1 MVRRRG
7 GTPGGYD
14 PGGSDDS
21 GSDSSGSAGGGLAG
35 GGGDS
40 FTGDPSDVGGGDDP
54 EPDPEPTTPA
64 GPGLD
69 PGAGGGGG
77 GSDPDPEPSTPAGPG
92 LDPGTGG
99 GGSPEP
105 EPDPVRSRV
114 DQVTSGVGD
123 VVDSGVSGAQ
133 DVVSDV
139 AGGVDRVSDTLPG
152 ATGTAFAAGAGLAA
166 VPEPTPATEIS
177 GGAIAGGAA
186 LVGGGILASRALRD
200 RGGEVGIGERVG
212 NELEVG
218 QSRQDVTEVEP
229 GTRVGSELEPGATSP
244 VPTEVGVGSTVS
256 SSEVDVPSGTDS
268 GLDDVLGTTGV
279 QIGREE
285 GVDDGTTITRDD
297 LIGEQPDIDQPGPS
311 IREQQ
316 RREDLTAPERDFP
329 TGESAVIGRQTASEI
344 ADSVQ
349 EPSVETT
356 ATGFGTGVG
365 FGQGTDPFLGGGEFD
380 DEPADGTIERPVGGT
395 GVRPD
400 ALTGPTTEPDTP
412 TDVGTG
418 TEPIGG
424 TGTGTDTGTEPV
436 QEPLT
441 ASTVVS
447 DVAGT
452 QPQAEA
458 VEATPQ
464 AFASPELVAFES
476 PTVEVTGPGSGLGSG
491 QGRRP
496 RDPEPD
502 EENEEQPDPVGFGF
516 DADQFGSGLLSGEA
530 AADDV
535 LGDLRF

>member
-1 MVRRRG
+1 M
-7 GTPGGYD
+7 PGL
-14 PGGSDDS
+14 S
-21 GSDSSGSAGGGLAG
+21 G
-35 GGGDS
+35 GGGDTY
-40 FTGDPSDVGGGDDP
+40 TGDASDAGGDDTA
-54 EPDPEPTTPA
+54 ETTDTTPA

-69 PGAGGGGG
+69 PGANGGR
-77 GSDPDPEPSTPAGPG
+77 PDPVEDTTPAGPG
-92 LDPGTGG
+92 LDPGTGTGGG

-133 DVVSDV
+133 NVVSDV

-186 LVGGGILASRALRD
+186 LVGGGILASRALRN
-200 RGGEVGIGERVG
+200 RGGELDVGERVR
-212 NELEVG
+212 NELDVG
-218 QSRQDVTEVEP
+218 ESRRDVTEVEP
-229 GTRVGSELEPGATSP
+229 GANRISELEPGTTSP
-244 VPTEVGVGSTVS
+244 VPTEVGVGSTVAG
-256 SSEVDVPSGTDS
+256 SEVTVPTDS
-268 GLDDVLGTTGV
+268 DTGLDDTFGATGV

-297 LIGEQPDIDQPGPS
+297 LIGEQPDIEQPGPS

-349 EPSVETT
+349 EPRVETT
-356 ATGFGTGVG
+356 ATGFGIGVG

-380 DEPADGTIERPVGGT
+380 DEPAAGTIERPVGGT

-458 VEATPQ
+458 LEATPQ

-496 RDPEPD
+496 RDPDLD
-502 EENEEQPDPVGFGF
+502 EEGEEEPDPVGFGF